1 MERNL
6 QIVRVNLKHFMLPH
20 LVLCILLMGL
30 SPLFIGIENLDA
42 SRTARVLEMFVA
54 LAGIIMLTPIFLP
67 EQNADIRELVEAKH
81 ISYTKVLLI
90 RMLESLFCLM
100 LFIGLYIAL
109 LSYNNCSFPILYYYL
124 GTLAEALFLGGMGL
138 CAFSL
143 FDQIAIGYLLP
154 VMYYIMAFGGGTKLL
169 KGFYPFSMIYGSY
182 LEKVNLAVL
191 GGVLIIIGL
200 CYPYLSKKLI
210 PRLYHTKIT

>member
-1 MERNL
+1 
-6 QIVRVNLKHFMLPH
+6 
-20 LVLCILLMGL
+20 
-30 SPLFIGIENLDA
+30 
-42 SRTARVLEMFVA
+42 
-54 LAGIIMLTPIFLP
+54 
-67 EQNADIRELVEAKH
+67 
-81 ISYTKVLLI
+81 
-90 RMLESLFCLM
+90 
-100 LFIGLYIAL
+100 
-109 LSYNNCSFPILYYYL
+109 
-124 GTLAEALFLGGMGL
+124 MGL